1 MAVIFTG
8 SHPKALWPG
17 VSAWWGAKY
26 NEHDVQYTSI
36 FDTKPSNKNFE
47 EDVQSSGFGL
57 MPEKDEGGAVKYDA
71 HTQGYVSRYTNVA
84 YALGYIVTKE
94 EIDDNLYAEVSMSRA
109 ESLSFSCRQTEEE
122 VGANTLNNAFDSNF
136 TGGDGTQ
143 LLATTH
149 SDFHGTWSNHLTT
162 AADFSESSAEDLCIQ
177 IMDALNP
184 RGLKMNI
191 KPKRL
196 IIPTAL
202 AFDVDRVLKS
212 ELRVGTADNDVNALR
227 LRGSIPEVAVNNY
240 LTDTDAWF
248 VKTDAPRGMCWYDRK
263 LAEFTHDGDF
273 DTENDKS
280 KVYRRFAAGWTDPR
294 GMYGSPGA

>member
-1 MAVIFTG
+1 MATIMTG

-17 VSAWWGAKY
+17 VAAWWGAKY
-26 NEHDVQYTSI
+26 DEHDVQYTAI
-36 FDTKPSNKNFE
+36 FDVKNSTRNYE
-47 EDVQSSGFGL
+47 EDVQTSGFGL
-57 MPEKDEGGAVKYDA
+57 LPEKDEGSGTKYDS
-71 HTQGYVSRYTNVA
+71 HSQGYVSRYVHVA
-84 YALGYIVTKE
+84 YALGYICTKE

-109 ESLSFSCRQTEEE
+109 ESLAYSCRQTEEN
-122 VGANTLNNAFDSNF
+122 VGANVLNNGFDANY
-136 TGGDGTQ
+136 TGGDGTE
-143 LLATTH
+143 LFSTSH

-177 IMDALNP
+177 IMNALNP

-202 AFDVDRVLKS
+202 VFDVERVLKS
-212 ELRVGTADNDVNALR
+212 QNQSGSANNDVNALR
-227 LRGSIPEVAVNNY
+227 TRGAIPEVAVNNY

-248 VKTDAPRGMCWYDRK
+248 VKTTAPRGLIWYDRAM
-263 LAEFTHDGDF
+263 AEFTHDGDF

-280 KVYRRFAAGWTDPR
+280 KVYRRFSVGWTDPR
-294 GMYGSPGA
+294 GAYASPGA